1 MIKGAYDGITV
12 LDFTQGVAGPHA
24 SMLLALHGA
33 DVIKIEPPEG
43 DWGRALGELKGD
55 HCAHS
60 VAFNRGKRSIA
71 LDLKSADGKAVVNK
85 LMAKANVVIESFRP
99 GVISRLGF
107 GYEDAKK
114 VNPKVI
120 YCSVSGFGQT
130 GPYSKRPTVDGL
142 IQAFSGMMVMNRLP
156 DGTPWRQG
164 MIAVDVTTGLYTF
177 QALAPALMR
186 QLRYGEGCYINS
198 SLMRSAAAYQGAK
211 LMEYVFS
218 KGTPPPL
225 YMPAGSYKS
234 KNGYIMVSAMRPHH
248 FRLLFELIGR
258 QDIADDPDL
267 QGHNDRIRNAA
278 KIIKALNETMPTKT
292 TEEWIAILQ
301 PKDVFCERVN
311 NYTDYLEHPHVKESG
326 AVDWIEQ
333 DGFGRMPVA
342 NIPGL
347 PPASEHDAQQHAP
360 HLGENGP
367 EILAGAGLQRRRD
380 RRHVRARRR
389 ARAGR
394 EGEGGG
400 CNGSALIFRTAGF
413 RHAQFVKFDA
423 AHRVRDFAKKG

>member
-1 MIKGAYDGITV
+1 MTKGAYDGITV

-24 SMLLALHGA
+24 TMLLALHGA

-71 LDLKSADGKAVVNK
+71 LDLKSADGKAAVNR
-85 LMAKANVVIESFRP
+85 LMAKANVIVESFRP

-107 GYEDAKK
+107 GYEDAPK
-114 VNPKVI
+114 VNPSVV

-130 GPYSKRPTVDGL
+130 GPYEQAADRRRPDPGVQRHDGDEPPPRRHAVASGHDRGRRHDRPLHLPGAGAGVD
-142 IQAFSGMMVMNRLP
+142 
-156 DGTPWRQG
+156 
-164 MIAVDVTTGLYTF
+164 
-177 QALAPALMR
+177 APAPLQR
-186 QLRYGEGCYINS
+186 RLLHRFQPDA
-198 SLMRSAAAYQGAK
+198 SAAAYQGAK

-311 NYTDYLEHPHVKESG
+311 NYTDYLNHPHVKESG
-326 AVDWIEQ
+326 AIDWIEQ

-347 PPASEHDAQQHAP
+347 PPASA
-360 HLGENGP
+360 
-367 EILAGAGLQRRRD
+367 
-380 RRHVRARRR
+380 ARR
-389 ARAGR
+389 
-394 EGEGGG
+394 
-400 CNGSALIFRTAGF
+400 
-413 RHAQFVKFDA
+413 A
-423 AHRVRDFAKKG
+423 AACASSR

>member
-1 MIKGAYDGITV
+1 M
-12 LDFTQGVAGPHA
+12 
-24 SMLLALHGA
+24 
-33 DVIKIEPPEG
+33 
-43 DWGRALGELKGD
+43 
-55 HCAHS
+55 
-60 VAFNRGKRSIA
+60 
-71 LDLKSADGKAVVNK
+71 
-85 LMAKANVVIESFRP
+85 ESFRP
-99 GVISRLGF
+99 GVIQRLGF
-107 GYEDAKK
+107 GYEDIKK
-114 VNPKVI
+114 VNPKVV

-142 IQAFSGMMVMNRLP
+142 IQAFSGMMVMNRMP

-186 QLRYGEGCYINS
+186 QFRFGEGSYIDS
-198 SLMRSAAAYQGAK
+198 SLMRSAAAFQGAK
-211 LMEYVFS
+211 LMEWVFS
-218 KGTPPPL
+218 KGAPPVL

-258 QDIADDPDL
+258 QDIADDPEL
-267 QGHNDRIRNAA
+267 QSHNDRIKNAP

-326 AVDWIEQ
+326 AIDWIEQ

-347 PPASEHDAQQHAP
+347 PPRRHARAAAACAAYRRGRARHP
-360 HLGENGP
+360 
-367 EILAGAGLQRRRD
+367 ARAGLQPRRD
-380 RRHVRARRR
+380 RRHLRPRRRRR
-389 ARAGR
+389 AGGR
-394 EGEGGG
+394 GKGGG
-400 CNGSALIFRTAGF
+400 VISSSPAKLGRWRRLAAAEGS
-413 RHAQFVKFDA
+413 
-423 AHRVRDFAKKG
+423 

>member
-1 MIKGAYDGITV
+1 MIKGAYDGFTV

-24 SMLLALHGA
+24 TMLLALHGA

-71 LDLKSADGKAVVNK
+71 LDLKSADGRAVVNK
-85 LMAKANVVIESFRP
+85 LMAKANVIVESFRP

-186 QLRYGEGCYINS
+186 QLRYGEGSYIDS

-218 KGTPPPL
+218 NGTPPPL

-258 QDIADDPDL
+258 KDIADDPDL
-267 QGHNDRIRNAA
+267 QSHNDRIKNAA
-278 KIIKALNETMPTKT
+278 KIIRALQETMPTKT

-311 NYTDYLEHPHVKESG
+311 NYSDYLEHPHVKESG
-326 AVDWIEQ
+326 AIDWIEQ

-347 PPASEHDAQQHAP
+347 PPASQHDAQQHAP
-360 HLGENGP
+360 HTGENGP
-367 EILAGAGLQRRRD
+367 EILEELGYSAAEIDAMFKR
-380 RRHVRARRR
+380 
-389 ARAGR
+389 
-394 EGEGGG
+394 GG
-400 CNGSALIFRTAGF
+400 
-413 RHAQFVKFDA
+413 VKPPVTMAKA
-423 AHRVRDFAKKG
+423 AD